1 MGAQKIYLLSQD
13 STSKKTKINLQDT
26 IYGIPQNAF
35 IRGKNSL
42 QNLTYSS
49 VRGEV
54 LIELLRKMYAFLEGH
69 VHPIAIIKPA
79 KTASGNGQ
87 RLEDIETLLNN
98 AESLILNQNIR
109 IN

>member
-1 MGAQKIYLLSQD
+1 
-13 STSKKTKINLQDT
+13 
-26 IYGIPQNAF
+26 
-35 IRGKNSL
+35 
-42 QNLTYSS
+42 
-49 VRGEV
+49 V
-54 LIELLRKMYAFLEGH
+54 LIELLRKMFAFLEGH

>member
-1 MGAQKIYLLSQD
+1 
-13 STSKKTKINLQDT
+13 
-26 IYGIPQNAF
+26 
-35 IRGKNSL
+35 
-42 QNLTYSS
+42 
-49 VRGEV
+49 
-54 LIELLRKMYAFLEGH
+54 MYAFLEGH